1 MKTCGRTVI
10 EEALHGFTVLL
21 QIILL
26 PHLYY
31 IAFVWAIYV
40 TRYLRKAQLLWQK
53 RVQVYWI
60 SLHCTDSS
68 CSEGN
73 ARQHTWSAWWS
84 QQLPCVSPT
93 LCLSDEAR
101 GCHILSS
108 SWSYFFLWPV
118 HSMSKPPKIQ
128 KMVLRPSWKS
138 LNLRTTFF
146 FLLVEG
152 QGVRRKWEKLI

>member
-84 QQLPCVSPT
+84 
-93 LCLSDEAR
+93 
-101 GCHILSS
+101 SS
-108 SWSYFFLWPV
+108 CPVWAQPSASLMRPEVATSWSYFFLWSV

-146 FLLVEG
+146 FFLLVEG
-152 QGVRRKWEKLI
+152 QGVRRKWGKLI